1 VRPKSLLGDQVV
13 LVSDAGECGAP
24 RYRVLLAGD
33 TALTIELGDGIDQ
46 HVSATV
52 LALGH
57 RINERRL
64 HGLVE
69 TLPTLR
75 SLMVYY
81 DPLKLPT
88 TSLLAHIDELMRGLK
103 ATEQPGRVWKLPV
116 CYHPTVAPDLEHVAA
131 RSSLA
136 PAQVIERHGAVTYHV
151 YMLGFLP
158 GQAYMGDVPPE
169 LALPRRE
176 TPRQRVAAGSVAI
189 ATALTCIFPL
199 ETPCGWH
206 VIGRSPAP
214 LWQTRP
220 SPRAL
225 LAPGDKVTFQPI
237 SLREYEAHLGKAAE
251 GAPRVPWGAPTGA
264 AA

>member
-1 VRPKSLLGDQVV
+1 V
-13 LVSDAGECGAP
+13 LVSKAGNSGAP
-24 RYRVLLAGD
+24 PYRVLPAGD
-33 TALTIELGDGIDQ
+33 TGLTIELGNGIDQ
-46 HVSATV
+46 HVSAAV
-52 LALGH
+52 LALAR

-64 HGLVE
+64 QGVVE
-69 TLPTLR
+69 MLPTLR

-81 DPLKLPT
+81 DPLKLST
-88 TSLLAHIDELMRGLK
+88 TSLLAHIDELMRGLE
-103 ATEQPGRVWKLPV
+103 ATEQLGHVWKLPV
-116 CYHPTVAPDLEHVAA
+116 CYDPALAPDLEYVAA

-136 PAQVIERHGAVTYHV
+136 AEQVIERHSAVTYHV

-176 TPRQRVAAGSVAI
+176 APRQRIAAGSVAI
-189 ATALTCIFPL
+189 ATAMTCIFPL
-199 ETPCGWH
+199 ATPCGWH
-206 VIGRSPAP
+206 VIGCSPAP

-225 LAPGDKVTFQPI
+225 LAPGDKVVFQPI
-237 SLREYEAHLGKAAE
+237 SLREYEALLAKAAQ
-251 GAPRVPWGAPTGA
+251 GTPRVPWDAPAGA